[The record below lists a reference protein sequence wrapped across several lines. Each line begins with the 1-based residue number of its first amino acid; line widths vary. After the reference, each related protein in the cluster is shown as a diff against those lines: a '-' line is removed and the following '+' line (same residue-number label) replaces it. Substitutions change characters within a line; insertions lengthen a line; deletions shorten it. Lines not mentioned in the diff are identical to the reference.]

1 LASLLLWL
9 LLALAPRES
18 RATLVSD
25 FSPGILLLLSLL
37 LPPQALRTNANAAI
51 RDSAGFIILPV
62 VKIMVADY
70 KVLLIL

>member
-1 LASLLLWL
+1 LLASLLLWL

-25 FSPGILLLLSLL
+25 FSPGMLLLSLL

-51 RDSAGFIILPV
+51 RDSAHLAPTLCV
-62 VKIMVADY
+62 VAFAGTVAFPRRA
-70 KVLLIL
+70 